1 MAPVKRILIFIQ
13 GIIMT
18 AENDKTRIASIKNKN
33 AVSKE
38 SKLHLIGKYLAK
50 RYLIEELIG
59 EGGMGYIYRAR
70 DTYLNN
76 NSNQDDIVAIK
87 VLHPELADS
96 EDALML
102 LKDETIKTRSLS
114 HPNIVKVFSA
124 SSSDNYHFVVME
136 WIEGETLEQL
146 IKRNKPSGLSQKR
159 AKPILN
165 QLIDALTYAHT
176 KGIVH
181 SDLKPSNIILDSQG
195 NLKILDFGIAK
206 TNLHEDKYAAPDNNE
221 LPNSNGYTPTYASPE
236 QLNGD
241 KPSAKDDIFAFGCI
255 AFELLTSKHPYN
267 RVAANQVAKETSV
280 KKPSNCSLSVW
291 LKLKKCLSLDAAMR
305 PKSLLEVRSELNKN
319 RTSLVIHAAC
329 YTLLLGA
336 AGYQFLSQSDKQQLI
351 EANYQNSLAKV
362 EQLET
367 WMNWPS
373 DGLPQRLNEIPPQYQ
388 VLKEGLLA
396 VHQSKVV
403 EKFTK
408 QVDDLPR
415 TAINTRAYDDA
426 IDIYDE
432 AKKIYPDSETVNT
445 KLESLLTER
454 QSILSDLSY
463 RLDVLLSQSRYDESG
478 DNNIHGLVSQ
488 LKIIDASYSYVPNQ
502 EHINN
507 FKLAVL
513 TSIENEDFVTQK
525 TLLDVGEL
533 VFSNTS
539 ELEPL
544 VTALRKKE
552 SAMVALAEYKRKTS
566 EGKTVSYPGDDA
578 KIFYQEKLERFN
590 TQLAS
595 VSDYKQLMEFD
606 ESFSKEAEIFPES
619 FEPILLI
626 KDQIATT
633 YISMAS
639 SLMKQKM
646 YRTAERLVER
656 SEEIRKSLEN
666 TI

>member
-1 MAPVKRILIFIQ
+1 
-13 GIIMT
+13 MT
-18 AENDKTRIASIKNKN
+18 SENDKTRIASIKNKN
-33 AVSKE
+33 AIQKE
-38 SKLHLIGKYLAK
+38 SKLHLIGKTLAK

-70 DTYLNN
+70 DTYLNTH
-76 NSNQDDIVAIK
+76 SNQDDIVAIK

-96 EDALML
+96 EDALLL
-102 LKDETIKTRSLS
+102 LKDETIKTRALS
-114 HPNIVKVFSA
+114 HPNIVRVFSA
-124 SSSDNYHFVVME
+124 ASSDMYHFVVME

-159 AKPILN
+159 AKPIIN
-165 QLIDALTYAHT
+165 QLIDALTYAHS

-206 TNLHEDKYAAPDNNE
+206 TNLHEDKYAAPANDE
-221 LPNSNGYTPTYASPE
+221 QPNSNGYTPTYASPE
-236 QLNGD
+236 QLNGG
-241 KPSAKDDIFAFGCI
+241 KPSAKDDVFAFGCLV
-255 AFELLTSKHPYN
+255 FELLTSKHPYN
-267 RVAANQVAKETSV
+267 RVAANQVAKDTSV
-280 KKPSNCSLSVW
+280 KKPSNCSISVW
-291 LKLKKCLSLDAAMR
+291 LKLKKCISLDAANR
-305 PKSLLEVRSELNKN
+305 PKSLSEVRSELNNN
-319 RTSLVIHAAC
+319 RTTLFIHAAC
-329 YTLLLGA
+329 YALLLGG
-336 AGYQFLSQSDKQQLI
+336 AGYLYFSQSDTQQLI

-367 WMNWPS
+367 WMGWSS
-373 DGLPQRLNEIPPQYQ
+373 DGLPQRLNEIPPQYK

-396 VHQSKVV
+396 VHQNKIV
-403 EKFTK
+403 EKFSQ
-408 QVDDLPR
+408 QVEDLPR
-415 TAINTRAYDDA
+415 TSINTRAYDEA
-426 IDIYDE
+426 IHIYDE
-432 AKKIYPDSETVNT
+432 AKKVYPDSETLSN

-463 RLDVLLSQSRYDESG
+463 RLDVLLSQSRYTESG
-478 DNNIHGLVSQ
+478 DNNIDSLVSQ
-488 LKIIDASYSYVPNQ
+488 INIIDSSFVYAPNQ
-502 EHINN
+502 EHIDN

-513 TSIENEDFVTQK
+513 SSIENEDFVTQK
-525 TLLDVGEL
+525 RLLDVGEL

-552 SAMVALAEYKRKTS
+552 SAMIALAEYKKKIS
-566 EGKTVSYPGDDA
+566 EGITVSYPDDDA
-578 KIFYQEKLERFN
+578 KIFYQEKLAKFSS
-590 TQLAS
+590 QLAN
-595 VSDYKQLMEFD
+595 VSDYKQLIEFD

-619 FEPILLI
+619 FEPILMI

-639 SLMKQKM
+639 SLMKVKM
-646 YRTAERLVER
+646 YRTAEKLVER

-666 TI
+666 TL